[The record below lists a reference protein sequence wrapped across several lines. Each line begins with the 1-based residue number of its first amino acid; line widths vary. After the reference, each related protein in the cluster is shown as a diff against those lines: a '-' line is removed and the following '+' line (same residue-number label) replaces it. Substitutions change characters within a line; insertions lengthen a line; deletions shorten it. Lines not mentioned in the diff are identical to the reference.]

1 MLKTKRENISHTSN
15 QHSALLLA
23 AMLVFACAG
32 LLRGALAQS
41 SASSQPEELIVS
53 ASFTDKQVAANHPIE
68 FLLNRPINK
77 AEGTL
82 AVIVGRSDLTG
93 LFTRAEKT
101 LRYEQKTLPLPLG
114 ESIVTIYQVSSS
126 NEWKEIARFT
136 LRVGKVADAQQSAP
150 KAEASPVTDGAQ
162 SAKQPQKRLG
172 FDKLN
177 LIPSVTLSI
186 NSQPAQS
193 NFPASSRPDR
203 ATFTDLNLQG
213 SFKSEMASGTFTSQM
228 QFDLVGSSFQQ
239 AALRFGQ
246 LGERAP
252 QVDLSS
258 YLMQFQAGK
267 LRYQAGHFSF
277 GTSRHLMNSFSS
289 RGMMITIPLGNRAD
303 FSLSAMN
310 GTSIVGYGNF
320 FGIDKPRHQLL
331 SATLGFEML
340 PTRPGGLRVELSALN
355 GWVQPLNSFSQGSVN
370 DAERSRGLGFR
381 VLATDPAQRL
391 KLDAGLAR
399 SSFTS
404 PSDPLLD
411 QGREIAPFPS
421 VTRNA
426 RYLDATYDILKD
438 LALTKERRINL
449 SIALRHER
457 VDPLYRSLGA
467 QAQADK
473 VSNDLSLTGSIG
485 EISTQFAHLRFNDNL
500 KEIPS
505 ILKSLTR
512 GNTFNL
518 SVPLSSI
525 IGDAQKPTSFWP
537 RLSYNFNRIHQFGA
551 AIPVRGG
558 FELDPA
564 SVPDQVGTVLGL
576 SADWQIEKWRVGY
589 RLNH

>member
-1 MLKTKRENISHTSN
+1 
-15 QHSALLLA
+15 
-23 AMLVFACAG
+23 
-32 LLRGALAQS
+32 
-41 SASSQPEELIVS
+41 
-53 ASFTDKQVAANHPIE
+53 
-68 FLLNRPINK
+68 
-77 AEGTL
+77 
-82 AVIVGRSDLTG
+82 
-93 LFTRAEKT
+93 
-101 LRYEQKTLPLPLG
+101 
-114 ESIVTIYQVSSS
+114 
-126 NEWKEIARFT
+126 
-136 LRVGKVADAQQSAP
+136 
-150 KAEASPVTDGAQ
+150 
-162 SAKQPQKRLG
+162 
-172 FDKLN
+172 
-177 LIPSVTLSI
+177 LSI

-213 SFKSEMASGTFTSQM
+213 SFKSEMSSGIFTSQM

-252 QVDLSS
+252 QIDLSS

-289 RGMMITIPLGNRAD
+289 RGMMITLPLGERTD
-303 FSLSAMN
+303 FALSAMN

-340 PTRPGGLRVELSALN
+340 PTRPGGLRVELSGLN

-411 QGREIAPFPS
+411 QGREIATFPS

-485 EISTQFAHLRFNDNL
+485 EINAQFAHSRFNDNL
-500 KEIPS
+500 RDIPS

-518 SVPLSSI
+518 SVPLASVLGNQQQPSVL
-525 IGDAQKPTSFWP
+525 WP
-537 RLSYNFNRIHQFGA
+537 RVSYSFNRICQVGA

-564 SVPDQVGTVLGL
+564 SVPDQVGTNQVI

-589 RLNH
+589 RLNYSFQNNRQPVAAKADFANLVNGFTVGVSATGLIDLNVDVNAESARSLEGDTIDRTLRLAPTINWRVTKQSTLATSFSTTLAGDAAETKRNRNIEFDTQWAHRFGFEKDRFPKVQGQFFIRYANRFARARNTPLLLNDLQKTQIVNLGLSFNLF